1 MGDRTVGYFQ
11 VLQSCYTWHDL
22 EQTQLMIRRGLK
34 PKTSKFQFSHSL
46 PIQFNRRL
54 ITGSV
59 PLADEDGGVLI
70 MSDHGFCADIFLSLS
85 WAFFF
90 FSRILLHKSCK
101 ALVIA
106 RPEILPWQRNI
117 WHLCLPVEGSLAT
130 KAKSLETK
138 CNRESVKQGPIKKC
152 HSIFAD
158 CVCSEGRWKRTGQVD
173 QNQSITM
180 LDWKWSL
187 F

>member
-1 MGDRTVGYFQ
+1 MGGRTVDYFQ

-22 EQTQLMIRRGLK
+22 EQTQPMIRRGLK

-85 WAFFF
+85 
-90 FSRILLHKSCK
+90 
-101 ALVIA
+101 
-106 RPEILPWQRNI
+106 
-117 WHLCLPVEGSLAT
+117 
-130 KAKSLETK
+130 
-138 CNRESVKQGPIKKC
+138 
-152 HSIFAD
+152 
-158 CVCSEGRWKRTGQVD
+158 
-173 QNQSITM
+173 
-180 LDWKWSL
+180 
-187 F
+187 